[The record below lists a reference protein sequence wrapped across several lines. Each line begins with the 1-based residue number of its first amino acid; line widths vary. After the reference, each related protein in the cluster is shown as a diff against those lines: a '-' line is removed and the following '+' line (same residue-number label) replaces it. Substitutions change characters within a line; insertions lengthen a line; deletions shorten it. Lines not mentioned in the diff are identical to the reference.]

1 MKYLSALNPK
11 DIQNK
16 VCLVRLDFNTEDDW
30 RMNASVPTL
39 KKLLNQARA
48 IVILSH
54 KGRPNGIEAKRLQ
67 QLLKKNVIFITDF
80 QFANIR
86 ERIQKG
92 PKGTIFLLEN
102 LRFQKG
108 EGENDPDF
116 AKALSGLGDIYINDA
131 FSVSHRAN
139 ASVAAITQFL
149 PSYAGLALE
158 LEIKNLT
165 KAMQQADRKSTRL

>member
-54 KGRPNGIEAKRLQ
+54 KGRPNGIEPKLSLRKEAKRLQ

-102 LRFQKG
+102 LRFKKG
-108 EGENDPDF
+108 EGEN
-116 AKALSGLGDIYINDA
+116 KNG
-131 FSVSHRAN
+131 
-139 ASVAAITQFL
+139 
-149 PSYAGLALE
+149 E
-158 LEIKNLT
+158 LF
-165 KAMQQADRKSTRL
+165 